1 MSPDHETNTVKP
13 EIDFLQTS
21 VVELA
26 EQVRAGEVRAST
38 LVEHALGRIEER
50 NLEVNA
56 FVAIDAEAA
65 LAAATEIDRQV
76 AAGKDPGP
84 LAGIPI
90 GVKDLEPAAGF
101 VTTFGSALHVDDPPA
116 EIDSLLV
123 TRLKAAGAI
132 VIGKTNT
139 PEFGHTATTQNLV
152 FGATANP
159 LNLDHTPGGSS
170 GGSAAAIASGMVP
183 LATGSDGGGSIRIP
197 SALCGLTGLKCQQGR
212 IPYRQDGS
220 SPAML
225 LATGGPMARTAA
237 DTAWALDA
245 ARGPHWAD
253 PFSLPP
259 DERSWYEAAKGGE
272 APSRVVW
279 SPTMGFAEV
288 DPEIASACRAA
299 VDQLAAAGTEVI
311 VDDTVFSELPM
322 PGFWIHWLTYMRARL
337 EEYVDTPDL
346 ARVTPHLQDIVAEAA
361 QVTGVESVGAL
372 TRMFARNHDVGSV
385 LERHD
390 AQFLLTPTIA
400 QMPPTLEEIE
410 RDRGP
415 ADWVQFTFALNM
427 TRHPAGSVP
436 VTTSGD
442 LPVGLQVIGRHFDE
456 PGVLAAMSFI
466 EQLQDLSPV

>member
-1 MSPDHETNTVKP
+1 M
-13 EIDFLQTS
+13 DFLDVS
-21 VVELA
+21 VVDLAAAIRSGELSA
-26 EQVRAGEVRAST
+26 AS
-38 LVEHALGRIEER
+38 LVEHSLEQIDALNPEI
-50 NLEVNA
+50 NA
-56 FVAIDAEAA
+56 FVAVDAEAA
-65 LAAATEIDRQV
+65 AEAAAGIDAQV
-76 AAGKDPGP
+76 AAGEDPGP

-90 GVKDLEPAAGF
+90 GVKDLEDAAGF
-101 VTTFGSALHVDDPPA
+101 VTTYGSALHADDPPA

-123 TRLKAAGAI
+123 ARLKAAGAI

-170 GGSAAAIASGMVP
+170 GGSAAAIVSGMVP

-245 ARGPHWAD
+245 VRGPHWAD

-259 DERSWYEAAKGGE
+259 DDRSWYNQARRAD
-272 APSRVVW
+272 APARVVW
-279 SPTMGFAEV
+279 SPTLGFADV
-288 DPEIASACRAA
+288 DPQIASACQAA
-299 VDQLAAAGTEVI
+299 VDKLVAAGTEVI

-322 PGFWIHWLTYMRARL
+322 RGFWVHWLTYMRARL
-337 EEYVDTPDL
+337 AQYVDTPEL
-346 ARVTPHLQDIVAEAA
+346 EKITPHLQDIVAEAA
-361 QVTGVESVGAL
+361 EVTGADSVDAL

-415 ADWVQFTFALNM
+415 ADWVQMTFALNM

-436 VTTSGD
+436 VTTAGD
-442 LPVGLQVIGRHFDE
+442 LPVGLQVVGRHFDE
-456 PGVLAAMSFI
+456 PGVLATMAFL